1 MKNGEYQYFAVR
13 RSLLVMSTH
22 DFIRQNQNVVL
33 GADLGNR
40 GQFLSSEDLS

>member
-1 MKNGEYQYFAVR
+1 MN
-13 RSLLVMSTH
+13 TH
-22 DFIRQNQNVVL
+22 DLISQNENVML